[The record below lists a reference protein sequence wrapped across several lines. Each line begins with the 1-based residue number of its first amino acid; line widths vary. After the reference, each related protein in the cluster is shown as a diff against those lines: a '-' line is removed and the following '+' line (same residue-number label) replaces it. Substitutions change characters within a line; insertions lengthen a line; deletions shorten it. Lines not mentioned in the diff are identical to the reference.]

1 VEEAIKMALKLGTQ
15 FKRTI
20 KNPTTGQDVSDT
32 VYTVMENSK
41 KLSEQKIISST
52 STNAG
57 PLEDSLAILSA
68 LGMTV
73 VEETQEI
80 NATILTDKFLDTN
93 KLEKLTKTQDNNPNR
108 LQPKKFKDLKT
119 KKVSAAKLFNQ
130 TMNNSINEL
139 DSCQANSVRA
149 ERSPLS
155 NVIEITNDFINFSPL
170 PLTTRI
176 KTR

>member
-1 VEEAIKMALKLGTQ
+1 MAIKTNTLIS
-15 FKRTI
+15 RTSFSRPI
-20 KNPTTGQDVSDT
+20 KNPVSDT
-32 VYTVMENSK
+32 PISEPIYNVMDNSRR
-41 KLSEQKIISST
+41 LSEQKIISATAST
-52 STNAG
+52 AG

-80 NATILTDKFLDTN
+80 NTTILTDKFLDTN

-149 ERSPLS
+149 EREPLS
-155 NVIEITNDFINFSPL
+155 NVIEITNDFISFSPV
-170 PLTTRI
+170 PLITRI
-176 KTR
+176 KIR

>member
-1 VEEAIKMALKLGTQ
+1 MALKLGTQ

-57 PLEDSLAILSA
+57 PVEDSLAILSA
-68 LGMTV
+68 FGMTV
-73 VEETQEI
+73 VEESEI
-80 NATILTDKFLDTN
+80 INTTILADKFLN
-93 KLEKLTKTQDNNPNR
+93 NNRLEKLTKTQDNNPNR
-108 LQPKKFKDLKT
+108 LQTKKFKKLKT
-119 KKVSAAKLFNQ
+119 KKIPASKIFNQ
-130 TMNNSINEL
+130 TLNNSINEL
-139 DSCQANSVRA
+139 DSQQSNSVRGKKA
-149 ERSPLS
+149 TVS
-155 NVIEITNDFINFSPL
+155 NVIDITNDFINYSPL
-170 PLTTRI
+170 PLATRL

>member
-1 VEEAIKMALKLGTQ
+1 MAIRKNKVVTPTQ

-20 KNPTTGQDVSDT
+20 KNPVTNENANDKI
-32 VYTVMENSK
+32 YTVMDNSR
-41 KLSEQKIISST
+41 KLSEQKMISAT
-52 STNAG
+52 ATNAG

-68 LGMTV
+68 FGMTV

-80 NATILTDKFLDTN
+80 NTTILTDKFLDTN

-149 ERSPLS
+149 EREPLS
-155 NVIEITNDFINFSPL
+155 NVIEITNDFISFSPV
-170 PLTTRI
+170 PLITRMKI
-176 KTR
+176 R